1 MKPRIAKIS
10 LAVAIVLFFG
20 GFGMLCA
27 CPGFYVL
34 AAVFEGVAACLS
46 AGRMRVW
53 SLVLTRLAKFIL
65 VLALAC
71 SIGLHWAFFNRWP
84 GLPCWRTI
92 CAATPWLKR

>member
-34 AAVFEGVAACLS
+34 AAVFAGVAACLS

-53 SLVLTRLAKFIL
+53 SLVCTAVCLIGAGTDTLILIREHQKFKTSSTTLSTNDINKT
-65 VLALAC
+65 
-71 SIGLHWAFFNRWP
+71 NRVSH
-84 GLPCWRTI
+84 
-92 CAATPWLKR
+92 